1 MENEIMSKLKIIKN
15 AKPIKFGSQV
25 RMNIDELDRGTIPGI
40 PQKKR
45 AEDREAKSKE
55 AEIQE

>member
-1 MENEIMSKLKIIKN
+1 MSNLKIIKN
-15 AKPIKFGSQV
+15 VKPIKFGSQV

-45 AEDREAKSKE
+45 AEDRKTKSKE

>member
-1 MENEIMSKLKIIKN
+1 VSLKVVKD

-25 RMNIDELDRGTIPGI
+25 KVNIDELDRGTIPGI
-40 PQKKR
+40 PEKKR
-45 AEDREAKSKE
+45 SEDRETKSKK

>member
-1 MENEIMSKLKIIKN
+1 MSKLKIIRGV
-15 AKPIKFGSQV
+15 KPIKFGSQV

-40 PQKKR
+40 PEKKR
-45 AEDREAKSKE
+45 SEDRETKSKK